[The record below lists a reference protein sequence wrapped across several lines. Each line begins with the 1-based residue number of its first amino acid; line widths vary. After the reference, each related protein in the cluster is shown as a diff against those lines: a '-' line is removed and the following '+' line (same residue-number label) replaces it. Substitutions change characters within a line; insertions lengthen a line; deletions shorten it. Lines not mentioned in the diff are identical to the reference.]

1 MDLFGGHQILMTLP
15 TLFEGEGPAGPRKP
29 LEPELS
35 TRPMDNFFTLR
46 TVTWDGDRIKMIDQT
61 ALPLKLVYVTYRTP
75 EQVASA
81 IRAMVVR
88 GAPAIGVAAAM
99 GLALAALRSKAAAL
113 PELLKDMEA
122 SAALLRGTRPTAVNL
137 FWGIDRVLERARGA
151 ASVREAKEMVAGEV
165 KAMEDE
171 DVEVNRRLGRVGAD
185 LIRDGDSVLTQCNA
199 GALATVG
206 YGTALGVVRAAVE
219 QGKLVKVIVPETR
232 PALQGARL
240 TAFELAR
247 DRIPCTLISD
257 TAVGYMMGLG
267 RVDRVIVGADRITG
281 DGYVFNKIG
290 TYQEAVLAQRHGV
303 PFHPAAPRSTF
314 DLART
319 HDQVAVEER
328 GAEEIVEIRGR
339 RIAPR
344 GVPVANPAFD
354 MTPPELVTSMI
365 TERGLVETPFGENIG
380 RMMA

>member
-1 MDLFGGHQILMTLP
+1 M
-15 TLFEGEGPAGPRKP
+15 
-29 LEPELS
+29 
-35 TRPMDNFFTLR
+35 
-46 TVTWDGDRIKMIDQT
+46 KMIDQT
-61 ALPLKLVYVTYRTP
+61 ALPLRLTYVTYRTP
-75 EQVASA
+75 EQVAVA
-81 IRAMVVR
+81 IRTMVVR

-99 GLALAALRSKAAAL
+99 GIALAAVRSRSSRL
-113 PELLKDMEA
+113 PELLRDLES

-137 FWGIDRVLERARGA
+137 FWAIDRVLRKARAA
-151 ASVREAKEMVAGEV
+151 PSVREAKDAVAAEV

-171 DVEVNRRLGRVGAD
+171 DVEVNRRLGRNGAD
-185 LIRDGDSVLTQCNA
+185 LIRDGDTVLTQCNA

-219 QGKLVKVIVPETR
+219 QGKLVKVLVPETR

-247 DRIPCTLISD
+247 DRIACTLISD
-257 TAVGYMMGLG
+257 TAVGHMMSLG
-267 RVDRVIVGADRITG
+267 RVDRVIVGADRITK

-290 TYQEAVLAQRHGV
+290 TYQEAVLAKRHGI
-303 PFHPAAPRSTF
+303 PFHPAAPRSSF

-319 HDQVAVEER
+319 REAVTIEER
-328 GAEEIVEIRGR
+328 GAEEVVAIRGR
-339 RIAPR
+339 RIAPK

-365 TERGLVETPFGENIG
+365 TERGVIQSPFEENIAAL
-380 RMMA
+380 MS

>member
-1 MDLFGGHQILMTLP
+1 M
-15 TLFEGEGPAGPRKP
+15 
-29 LEPELS
+29 
-35 TRPMDNFFTLR
+35 
-46 TVTWDGDRIKMIDQT
+46 KMIDQT
-61 ALPLKLVYVTYRTP
+61 ALPLRLTYVTYRTP
-75 EQVASA
+75 EQVAVA
-81 IRAMVVR
+81 IRTMVVR

-99 GLALAALRSKAAAL
+99 GIALAAVRSRSSRL
-113 PELLKDMEA
+113 PELLRDLES

-137 FWGIDRVLERARGA
+137 FWAIDRVLRKARAA
-151 ASVREAKEMVAGEV
+151 PSVREAKDAVAAEV

-171 DVEVNRRLGRVGAD
+171 DVEVNRRLGRNGAD
-185 LIRDGDSVLTQCNA
+185 LIRDGDTILTQCNA

-219 QGKLVKVIVPETR
+219 QGKLVKVLVPETR

-247 DRIPCTLISD
+247 DRIACTLISD
-257 TAVGYMMGLG
+257 TAVGHMMSLG
-267 RVDRVIVGADRITG
+267 RVDRVIVGADRITK

-290 TYQEAVLAQRHGV
+290 TYQEAVLAKRHGI
-303 PFHPAAPRSTF
+303 PFHPAAPRSSF

-319 HDQVAVEER
+319 HEAVTIEER
-328 GAEEIVEIRGR
+328 GAEEVVAIRGR
-339 RIAPR
+339 RIAPK

-365 TERGLVETPFGENIG
+365 TERGVIQSPFEENIAAL
-380 RMMA
+380 MS